1 MPEAPERCILFCA
14 THRTGSGMIF
24 DDFCNLAGYP
34 PGPSEILY
42 DRIILKQ
49 APQPWSKVWAS
60 ARDAFPINGYYVDKV
75 MFHYITKLS
84 KFMSGGLITEA
95 RRGFQ
100 FSPELV
106 DTFYSFFHNAIWVY
120 IERSDVFAQ
129 AVSMYLA
136 EESNVWYRWSHH
148 DYQDPQHGLVKYDG
162 AKLKQYLN
170 GFIHERENW
179 QRFFRHYEIKPIRIE
194 HLEAVENYPA
204 YLAELFAAAAIK
216 MPTEIPQR
224 RVLKTGDAVNERFA
238 KRLRD
243 DVMME
248 VYRRGI

>member
-1 MPEAPERCILFCA
+1 MLEGPEKCVMFCA

-42 DRIILKQ
+42 DRIIQKR
-49 APQPWSKVWAS
+49 APQPWDKVWAE
-60 ARDAFPINGYYVDKV
+60 AREAFPINGYYVDKV
-75 MFHYITKLS
+75 MFHYLAKLS

-106 DTFYSFFHNAIWVY
+106 ERFRSFFKNATWVY

-136 EESNVWYRWSHH
+136 EESNVWYQWSHH
-148 DYQDPQHGLVKYDG
+148 APQDAKHERVKYDST
-162 AKLKQYLN
+162 KLKNYLN
-170 GFIHERENW
+170 GFLHERENW
-179 QRFFRHYEIKPIRIE
+179 QRFFRHYGITPIRIE
-194 HLEAVENYPA
+194 YSDAVENYPG
-204 YLAELFAAAAIK
+204 YLEELFAKIDIK
-216 MPTEIPQR
+216 MISNIPKR

-238 KRLRD
+238 NRLRD
-243 DVMME
+243 E
-248 VYRRGI
+248 TTLEIYRRGI